1 MSNYIATVI
10 KVGNSYA
17 LRVPR
22 QYVKDAHLEL
32 GQKATIQLPLPHI
45 KQDRSRIQSLLHEL
59 QAAGAYSQITD
70 PVVWQR
76 DIRQDRP
83 LRD

>member
-17 LRVPR
+17 LSVPKR
-22 QYVKDAHLEL
+22 YIDDAHLEL
-32 GQKATIQLPLPHI
+32 GQKATIQLPLPQL
-45 KQDRSRIQSLLHEL
+45 KQDRKRIQSLLHQL
-59 QAAGAYSQITD
+59 QAAGAYLQIID
-70 PVVWQR
+70 PVDWQR

-83 LRD
+83 LQN